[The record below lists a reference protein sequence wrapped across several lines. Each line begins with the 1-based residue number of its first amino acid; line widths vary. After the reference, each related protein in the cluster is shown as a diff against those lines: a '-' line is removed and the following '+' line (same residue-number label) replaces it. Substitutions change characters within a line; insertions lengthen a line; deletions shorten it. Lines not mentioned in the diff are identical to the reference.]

1 MCYFSSLI
9 AHNADVMIRW
19 IAIILVVA
27 PNWLIGQSKV
37 DQAKTLYENK
47 RYAEVIKLLEPTKE
61 SDKDYAAA
69 QYYMGRAA
77 FDQERFEEASEYFEQ
92 AVEANGKAAD
102 YHYWLGNAYG
112 SWAQRA
118 NMFKQGM
125 LAPKMKKAWETAMA
139 LDNKNIDARTSLI
152 QFYLQAPGFMGGSV
166 EKAKETA
173 NQIIKLNPAIGH
185 RELGNVYI
193 HEKNMVEAEKQYLEM
208 VKADPATI
216 PGLATFYFNQKQYD
230 KAFTLFEDALKK
242 NPEDYS
248 VIYQV
253 GKTSALSGQRLDRG
267 EECLKKYLTHTP
279 KQNEPSHAGANMRL
293 AQIHEKKGNKAE
305 AKRLFEVALKS
316 DGDLKE
322 AKEGLQR
329 VSK

>member
-1 MCYFSSLI
+1 MKISLI
-9 AHNADVMIRW
+9 TTIFIFLFSLATS
-19 IAIILVVA
+19 
-27 PNWLIGQSKV
+27 GQSAIEK
-37 DQAKTLYENK
+37 AKTLYENK
-47 RYAEVIKLLEPTKE
+47 RYEEVITLLESTKE
-61 SDKDYAAA
+61 SDKDYGAA

-92 AVEANGKAAD
+92 AVETNDKIAD

-112 SWAQRA
+112 SWAQKS

-125 LAPKMKKAWETAMA
+125 LAPKMKKAWESAIE
-139 LDNKNIDARTSLI
+139 LDTKNIGARTSLI
-152 QFYLQAPGFMGGSV
+152 QYYLQAPGFMGGSV

-185 RELGNVYI
+185 KELGNVYF
-193 HEKNMVEAEKQYLEM
+193 HEKNMVEAEKQYMEM
-208 VKADPATI
+208 VKADPSTMS
-216 PGLATFYFNQKQYD
+216 GLATFYVNQKQYD
-230 KAFTLFEDALKK
+230 KAFTMFEDVLKK

-253 GKTSALSGQRLDRG
+253 GKTSALSGQRLERG
-267 EECLKKYLTHTP
+267 EECLKKYLTHAP

-293 AQIHEKKGNKAE
+293 AQIQEKKGNKAE
-305 AKRLFEVALKS
+305 AKRLFEAALKS